1 MSRQTLTIRR
11 WCEVCRR
18 WTPSRMT
25 FYGEEVCAE
34 HDEPDEDDAWEVD
47 EDDDDE

>member
-1 MSRQTLTIRR
+1 MTRQALIVRR

-25 FYGEEVCAE
+25 FYGEEVCAV
-34 HDEPDEDDAWEVD
+34 HDEPDDDDDAWE
-47 EDDDDE
+47 DDDD